1 MENNFL
7 LLSSYNLPSTHLLV
21 FIVRLQSS
29 VTSALGFVFFGTIT
43 QIMMTAM
50 IKPSD
55 SHSDSE
61 GSDSP
66 QPPPFN
72 FHTKSLNPK
81 PKSPNY
87 QPNIKTKLLSLKN
100 KDIMHRYSPTK
111 PLSSCI
117 SQSYPISNTPPVNET
132 CSPPP
137 SI

>member
-1 MENNFL
+1 MNQQFCQKGTQEK
-7 LLSSYNLPSTHLLV
+7 NLCNIRTW
-21 FIVRLQSS
+21 IC
-29 VTSALGFVFFGTIT
+29 FFGTIT

-50 IKPSD
+50 TKSSD

-66 QPPPFN
+66 QPPPSN

-100 KDIMHRYSPTK
+100 KNLMHRYSPTE

-117 SQSYPISNTPPVNET
+117 SQSYPFSNTPPVNET

-137 SI
+137 PI

>member
-1 MENNFL
+1 MVYNVL

-21 FIVRLQSS
+21 IIVRLQIS

-43 QIMMTAM
+43 QIVMTAM
-50 IKPSD
+50 IKSSD

-61 GSDSP
+61 CSDSP
-66 QPPPFN
+66 QPPPSN

-81 PKSPNY
+81 LKSPNH

-100 KDIMHRYSPTK
+100 KNIMHRYSPTK

-117 SQSYPISNTPPVNET
+117 SQSYSISNTPPVNET
-132 CSPPP
+132 C
-137 SI
+137 